1 MRRLG
6 ESMENMEQLQM
17 VVNEVQ
23 SARQQ
28 LANLRAQVL
37 ELETTVESV
46 KNQPKDMAL
55 HQQMGGVMVEV
66 ADREA
71 LVTELE
77 ETLASLREHLSRFTE
92 REAELMSTYEQLK
105 NMLAGSENA

>member
-1 MRRLG
+1 
-6 ESMENMEQLQM
+6 MENIEQLQV

-37 ELETTVESV
+37 ELETTVDSV
-46 KNQPKDMAL
+46 KKQPEHLAL

-71 LVTELE
+71 LVAELMT
-77 ETLASLREHLSRFTE
+77 TLDALKEHLQRFTE
-92 REAELMSTYEQLK
+92 REAELLATYEQLK
-105 NMLAGSENA
+105 KMLEGSETA

>member
-1 MRRLG
+1 MRTTG
-6 ESMENMEQLQM
+6 ENMDNIEQLQV

-37 ELETTVESV
+37 ELETTIEAV
-46 KNQPKDMAL
+46 KNQPKELAL

-66 ADREA
+66 SDRPT
-71 LVTELE
+71 LLKELE
-77 ETLASLREHLSRFTE
+77 ETLGALKQHLERFTE
-92 REAELMSTYEQLK
+92 REEELLATYNQLK
-105 NMLAGSENA
+105 QMLAESEGA

>member
-1 MRRLG
+1 MD
-6 ESMENMEQLQM
+6 NMEQLQV

-37 ELETTVESV
+37 ELETTLESV
-46 KNQPKDMAL
+46 KTQPADLAL

-66 ADREA
+66 SDREA
-71 LVTELE
+71 LVKELDQ
-77 ETLASLREHLSRFTE
+77 TLTA
-92 REAELMSTYEQLK
+92 LK
-105 NMLAGSENA
+105 EDRKSVV